1 MKKFVLYFYLF
12 ITSVFILLSSGT
24 IDSQDGIQYLTVARN
39 LYYTGEPTAPVYEFD
54 QGKNIHMSTFV
65 GKNGKTYSPT
75 GLGYSLAL
83 VPSVFFT
90 DLIYKLYSIPAL
102 QHFPL
107 ESDWLILLFAS
118 FTNSFLAGGLA
129 ITLFLYLVELKLAK
143 KHALLI
149 TLLGM
154 LTTNLLVLSK
164 HSFAHMMFTFFLL
177 LSFFL
182 LKIYSS
188 QKKPILLIA
197 SGISFGIMSITY
209 NQTFVLAI
217 LPYLLYYFLLI
228 KSKTILI
235 TIKDAL
241 FFLIGVAPFALTYL
255 WFENLRATG
264 SANFASVSYL
274 SSTTKSFFSVPIGV
288 FFEGIWGQLF
298 SPGRSFFIYS
308 PIILIIILFWHKIKS
323 KIIPELAVFL
333 SLFVIYVLFFAS
345 QYSLGAPDQGVA
357 AYWHGESSWGP
368 RYLTPI
374 IPFGLIIVGYLFTK
388 ISKLNKI
395 FFFYPLAILGLFVEL
410 LGVILP
416 YQIKLHELEHHFF
429 VNSTEFTASYYSNL
443 IPRFSPLFMMSKKLG
458 KLIQTFPTTL
468 DHGPHRVRFVDGI
481 DFTFSVGPERW
492 RVVDGKGFIYF
503 DNIKTNPVE
512 KISFG
517 LINHPIKEASNSA
530 ILQFTLNNKILAKN
544 TQVLKIAERK
554 LIEIPIDKSMLQ
566 EKDNLLIID
575 VDYQAPQ
582 KIAEKI
588 VLPKNRNLSLLGS
601 KQQILG
607 IISMSIN
614 NQNVNLESIDFPFVS
629 GLGPTMMGITY
640 GTYGG
645 PGQDPWLPWYIHT
658 QIYERT
664 PDFWWIK
671 PLFYWDYPKK
681 LFAGLLGINLVGLCY
696 FGLKMTQNYKK
707 IK

>member
-1 MKKFVLYFYLF
+1 
-12 ITSVFILLSSGT
+12 
-24 IDSQDGIQYLTVARN
+24 
-39 LYYTGEPTAPVYEFD
+39 
-54 QGKNIHMSTFV
+54 
-65 GKNGKTYSPT
+65 
-75 GLGYSLAL
+75 
-83 VPSVFFT
+83 
-90 DLIYKLYSIPAL
+90 
-102 QHFPL
+102 
-107 ESDWLILLFAS
+107 
-118 FTNSFLAGGLA
+118 
-129 ITLFLYLVELKLAK
+129 
-143 KHALLI
+143 
-149 TLLGM
+149 
-154 LTTNLLVLSK
+154 
-164 HSFAHMMFTFFLL
+164 
-177 LSFFL
+177 
-182 LKIYSS
+182 KIYSS
-188 QKKPILLIA
+188 RKKPILLIA

-544 TQVLKIAERK
+544 TQVLKNKIQPQIDALSVSLGQLAVSVNQYAQNQKAAKVSGEDTKHLKSYAAEAKKLSIRIAAASSQTQT
-554 LIEIPIDKSMLQ
+554 IDAVV
-566 EKDNLLIID
+566 DLLD
-575 VDYQAPQ
+575 VARDATTTVSQIAAAELPRGAQSLYPGGVYQTSTGTSA
-582 KIAEKI
+582 
-588 VLPKNRNLSLLGS
+588 NRNASNCRKRFGGCAGCCSFCWCGKCRGANFGRYILSS
-601 KQQILG
+601 R
-607 IISMSIN
+607 SDCYSAR
-614 NQNVNLESIDFPFVS
+614 
-629 GLGPTMMGITY
+629 
-640 GTYGG
+640 GG
-645 PGQDPWLPWYIHT
+645 CCHAGC
-658 QIYERT
+658 RT
-664 PDFWWIK
+664 
-671 PLFYWDYPKK
+671 
-681 LFAGLLGINLVGLCY
+681 
-696 FGLKMTQNYKK
+696 
-707 IK
+707 